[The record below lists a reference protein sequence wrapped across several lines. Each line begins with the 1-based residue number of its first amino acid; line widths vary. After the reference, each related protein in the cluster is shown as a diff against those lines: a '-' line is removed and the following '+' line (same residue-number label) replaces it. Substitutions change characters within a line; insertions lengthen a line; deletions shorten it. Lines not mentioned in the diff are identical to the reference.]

1 MHRFS
6 ELIEKCSSFTLA
18 SLNKIENKAIRTLQT
33 NGSTSAVKSLQMIN
47 MEKTIFVVGMFSIFE
62 AELQCRLGC
71 TNGFSEAKAIIKQDN
86 NLSLLKR
93 FVDLELAIN
102 VLKHGTGRSYKAITT
117 VQGQTLTSKIKKHQ
131 EDLFQ
136 EGDVSEISTLIE
148 VNDELIANC
157 VGVIKETCEC
167 INKIR
172 PGIII

>member
-6 ELIEKCSSFTLA
+6 ELIENCSSFTLNA
-18 SLNKIENKAIRTLQT
+18 LNNVEKEVIDSLQT
-33 NGSTSAVKSLQMIN
+33 SGSTSAVKPLQMVN
-47 MEKTIFVVGMFSIFE
+47 MEKTIFIVGMFSIFE
-62 AELQCRLGC
+62 AELQCSLGC
-71 TNGFSEAKAIIKQDN
+71 TNGFSEVKAIIEQDN

-117 VQGQTLTSKIKKHQ
+117 IQGQTLTSKIKKHQ

-148 VNDELIANC
+148 VSDELIANC

-167 INKIR
+167 INKVR